1 MSSRPALP
9 ERWAWSSPWMIMG
22 SVCILAVV
30 LIILAAKNINRE
42 QEFML
47 RALLS
52 EAKILSNSLE
62 ASSRTG
68 MMGMGWGRSQLQLL
82 LEETAQQPEILYV
95 AIVGASGRIVA
106 HSDAKQT
113 GGSISL
119 TPPAADQFS
128 YRFVEEPKRSFEVLS
143 AYKPWFQGRG
153 KGLHRMA
160 CPFPGES
167 SSQSNNDFFLV
178 LGLDPSPFEAAQRQ
192 DIQQTIL
199 LFGIMFL
206 VGAGGLISLVWA
218 QHYREARKCLMDVE
232 AFTSTLVR
240 QMPVGLIATDRRGH
254 IQRTNAASLQ
264 ILKSQALAGN
274 ISSFPCFAS
283 IMREL
288 EKKERV
294 MEQEVQCPAGG
305 TARIPLLVNA
315 VVMRNGIGEAV
326 GNVFLFTD
334 MTNIKQLEEQLRRS
348 ERLAAL
354 GRLAAGVAHEIR
366 NPLSSIKGFSTILA
380 GRVKDDERGRK
391 IAEVMG
397 QEVERL
403 NRVVSELLDY
413 ARPTELRK
421 SPQNCLEI
429 LRHSV
434 HLVEMDA
441 RHQGVAIESRVEPR
455 DLQVHVD
462 PDRFSQILLNL
473 YLNALQSMERGGKLQ
488 VRAGEEADQVVFK
501 VTDSGEGI
509 PPADLPHIF
518 DPYFTTKPR
527 GVGLGLANVHKLMEA
542 HGGDIEVDSHPG
554 RGTTFTLRLP
564 GLRLESAVVEH

>member
-113 GGSISL
+113 GGSMSL
-119 TPPAADQFS
+119 TPPAAERLS

-143 AYKPWFQGRG
+143 VYKPWFQGRG
-153 KGLHRMA
+153 KGSHRMA
-160 CPFPGES
+160 CPFPAES
-167 SSQSNNDFFLV
+167 FSQSNNDFFLV

-192 DIQQTIL
+192 DIQQTVL

-240 QMPVGLIATDRRGH
+240 QMPVGLIATDRRGQ
-254 IQRTNAASLQ
+254 IQRTNAATLQ
-264 ILKSQALAGN
+264 ILKSQGLAGN

-294 MEQEVQCPAGG
+294 MEQEVQCPADGA
-305 TARIPLLVNA
+305 ARIPLLVNA

-441 RHQGVAIESRVEPR
+441 RHQGVAVESRVEPQ
-455 DLQVHVD
+455 DLEVQVD

-473 YLNALQSMERGGKLQ
+473 YLNALQSMERGGTLQ
-488 VRAGEEADQVVFK
+488 VRACEEADQVVFK

-509 PPADLPHIF
+509 PPEDLPHIF

-554 RGTTFTLRLP
+554 KGTTFTLRLP
-564 GLRLESAVVEH
+564 GLRPESTAV